1 MGLKW
6 RFLVVAAFFGFSG
19 PYKRMIK
26 YIVYVVRYEEKLK
39 DTTNLGQFFCILYRN
54 PEIGP
59 ETLYYGLFEGKLW
72 WVGKKITENLVKKL
86 LEKNCLLRRFEKFA
100 NSRTTD
106 VDVHEHELQCERI
119 LCAETMEKRKRILEE
134 LDVSK
139 KTDKLIYYQEL

>member
-86 LEKNCLLRRFEKFA
+86 LEKNCLLRFEMFT

-106 VDVHEHELQCERI
+106 VHELQCERI
-119 LCAETMEKRKRILEE
+119 LGAKTKEERKRLLEE
-134 LDVSK
+134 IDISK
-139 KTDKLIYYQEL
+139 RTNKLIYYQEL